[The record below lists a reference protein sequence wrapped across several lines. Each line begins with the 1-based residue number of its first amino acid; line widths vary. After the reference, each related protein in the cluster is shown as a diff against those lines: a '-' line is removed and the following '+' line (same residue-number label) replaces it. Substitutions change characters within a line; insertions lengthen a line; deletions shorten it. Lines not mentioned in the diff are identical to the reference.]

1 MRERRL
7 SRRRVLGVAFEE
19 FDTSIVFE
27 AHRLLLA
34 EGADLDASGILV
46 VDPWQ
51 VVRFE
56 PHSQLIKMFAN
67 AEQQLFTLEPAL
79 ERVSE
84 MDRPGFNQLS
94 LCAIMEEGRSQ
105 VSTRTLSHSDH
116 QFSHYERRP
125 TYPSLSES
133 EKGVIFGEVFH
144 LIEEV
149 FDTFLPDLVWCVGN
163 NYLGKV
169 LAFSIAETR
178 KIQFETFIPSRV
190 GDWWLLDSEF
200 GLGTSGRMKS
210 QMSGLSDLEI
220 SNASRWRAELHNS
233 LENKKDNQRDQ
244 RSLYSNQFLASAF
257 QWLNISFF
265 SAESAKRV
273 LGTARLIVETVAS
286 PKNRK
291 RQKHSGNKYGGSI
304 RYRKALYFLMN
315 LVRSLGFLLLP
326 TKYLGV
332 SLPSQPY
339 FFLPLHNRPEAS
351 TLTLGFGTDDEEV
364 IAFVLRRLPFGYV
377 LAIKENPAMVGDR
390 RRSFYKR
397 LGSHPSVHLL
407 DPRVPSPEIISGS
420 VGVLGVSG
428 TALLEAE
435 ILGKPAIA
443 LGRPEFEAALSASGF
458 DQLESFFTDATQK
471 RNNSRGEACDRYLGA
486 VLKSGFQLPET
497 PGASRETEISRR
509 GQLFAAALR
518 SIVQ

>member
-7 SRRRVLGVAFEE
+7 SRRRLLGVAFED

-291 RQKHSGNKYGGSI
+291 RQKHSGNKYGGST